1 MYPSLI
7 KLTGMLTDKRS
18 KITYIHKKELK
29 DIHRKRCKYEFK
41 NVKWQRMG
49 GKGLDGQT
57 APPPQWTLI

>member
-1 MYPSLI
+1 
-7 KLTGMLTDKRS
+7 MLTDKRS

-57 APPPQWTLI
+57 APPTQWTLI